1 MYSFCVSM
9 PKKNVYIYIYAW
21 HHLSTLLHYCQ
32 SFLKICLKIIIHYCK
47 YTANT
52 SKSNNNTFF
61 WGGTMYTFIYNIYI
75 YTLYI
80 HYIWHIQYGIYHIY
94 RMYHIYHIYH
104 TSYIHAYHIYIYI
117 YSIIYVYNTYIT
129 GSVFVDQ
136 NCFVRK
142 RPFCAGGMLQ

>member
-9 PKKNVYIYIYAW
+9 PKKNVCIYIYAW
-21 HHLSTLLHYCQ
+21 HPLSTLLHYCQ

-52 SKSNNNTFF
+52 SKSNNNTFL
-61 WGGTMYTFIYNIYI
+61 GGVPCIRLYIIYIYII
-75 YTLYI
+75 YTLYMT
-80 HYIWHIQYGIYHIY
+80 YTVWHISHISH
-94 RMYHIYHIYH
+94 HIYHIYH
-104 TSYIHAYHIYIYI
+104 TSYIHAYHIYIYT
-117 YSIIYVYNTYIT
+117 IIYVYNTYIT